1 MTRTPSIILDDS
13 RMPFSNLDA
22 PSADLPHQT
31 AAPERGAAAIWP
43 TARLILGGNALI
55 IALAIGL
62 GLGKTGN
69 PSRYF
74 GEGRFTTGASCLEL
88 LTVAVVA
95 ARVFSLRLRGGAPL
109 WRAALIWLLVAFGF
123 VFLAAD
129 EGFQFHER
137 MDKAVHRLL
146 SLSKTELSE
155 RIDDGII
162 ALYAVIG
169 LGAFWAYRRELMRF
183 RGILPWL
190 SAGFVC
196 TGVSIGCDTLANGAE
211 ALVWLLRDPVLAER
225 AEGWVAT
232 VEGAAM
238 LLAEGFF
245 VITFLHA
252 ARTAAVVQ
260 DRSERSASS
269 LF

>member
-1 MTRTPSIILDDS
+1 MTRTPSIIPDDS

-22 PSADLPHQT
+22 PSADLPERNAR
-31 AAPERGAAAIWP
+31 AAGAAVDVWP
-43 TARLILGGNALI
+43 AARLILGGNALL
-55 IALAIGL
+55 IAVAIGL

-74 GEGRFTTGASCLEL
+74 GEGRFTTGASCFEL
-88 LTVAVVA
+88 LTVAAVA

-137 MDKAVHRLL
+137 MDKAVHRIL

-169 LGAFWAYRRELMRF
+169 LGAFWAYRRELLTF

-196 TGVSIGCDTLANGAE
+196 TGVSIGCDTLANGAD
-211 ALVWLLRDPVLAER
+211 ALLWLLRDPVLAER
-225 AEGWVAT
+225 AEGWVAA

-245 VITFLHA
+245 VIAFLHA
-252 ARTAAVVQ
+252 ARTAARLPNRNEPAPPV
-260 DRSERSASS
+260 
-269 LF
+269 F